1 VVSDDV
7 RTRQDAALAE
17 RIRDGDEKAFAELFR
32 AYHPRLCAFITAR
45 VHSPDVAEDLAM
57 DVFRRLWHGREEWSV
72 HTSVRAYL
80 FRAATHAVTSHVR
93 REITETRFTRDL
105 HAMEDD
111 SPTRAPRRDAPD
123 SRVMNNELGD
133 AIASAIDELP
143 ERGRAVF
150 LLWQQALSYSDI
162 AQALDISTRTVET
175 HLARALRT
183 LRARLL
189 TYGS

>member
-32 AYHPRLCAFITAR
+32 AYHPRLCSFITAR
-45 VHSPDVAEDLAM
+45 VHSADVAEDLVM
-57 DVFRRLWHGREEWSV
+57 DVFRRLWHGREDWSV

-80 FRAATHAVTSHVR
+80 FRAATHAATSHVR
-93 REITETRFTRDL
+93 REMAETRLTCDL
-105 HAMEDD
+105 HAMEGGRP
-111 SPTRAPRRDAPD
+111 PTAHRRDAPD
-123 SRVMNNELGD
+123 SRIMNDELGG